1 MSKLFKRIDTVFL
14 EVTNMERS
22 IGWYTE
28 VLGFSVR
35 WHDVENGYAAI
46 EMGETPLTL
55 VRAEEV
61 IPGSH
66 CLLNFYSS
74 DIYDAHHKLL
84 ESGVQVEDVIDY
96 GTVLSFE
103 FKDPDGHI
111 LGVCYFEEEQ
121 VTRRED
127 L

>member
-1 MSKLFKRIDTVFL
+1 MNKLFKRIDTVFL

-55 VRAEEV
+55 VRAEKV
-61 IPGSH
+61 TPGTH
-66 CLLNFYSS
+66 CLLNFYSA
-74 DIYDAHHKLL
+74 DIYAAHQKLA
-84 ESGVQVEDVIDY
+84 ERGVSVEDVIDY
-96 GTVLSFE
+96 GAVLSFE

-111 LGVCYFEEEQ
+111 LGVCYFEEES
-121 VTRRED
+121 VTREES
-127 L
+127 

>member
-1 MSKLFKRIDTVFL
+1 MSALFKRIDTVFL
-14 EVTNMERS
+14 EVTDMPKS
-22 IGWYTE
+22 INWYTE

-35 WHDVENGYAAI
+35 WHDEENGYAAI

-55 VRAEEV
+55 VRAESV
-61 IPGSH
+61 TPGSH

-74 DIYDAHHKLL
+74 DIHAAHQKLK
-84 ESGVQVEDVIDY
+84 ENGVLVEDVIDY

-111 LGVCYFEEEQ
+111 LGVCYFEE
-121 VTRRED
+121 
-127 L
+127 

>member
-1 MSKLFKRIDTVFL
+1 MSKLFNRIDTVFL
-14 EVTNMERS
+14 EVTDMEKS
-22 IGWYTE
+22 IGWYTD

-55 VRAEEV
+55 VGAEEV
-61 IPGSH
+61 TPGSH
-66 CLLNFYSS
+66 CLLNFYSA
-74 DIYDAHHKLL
+74 DINAAHQKLV
-84 ESGVQVEDVIDY
+84 ESGVQVEDVMDY

-111 LGVCYFEEEQ
+111 LGVCYFEEEP
-121 VTRRED
+121 VTRED
-127 L
+127 N

>member
-55 VRAEEV
+55 VRAEKV
-61 IPGSH
+61 TPGTH
-66 CLLNFYSS
+66 CLLNFYSA
-74 DIYDAHHKLL
+74 DIYVAHMKLA
-84 ESGVQVEDVIDY
+84 ERGVSVDDVIDY
-96 GTVLSFE
+96 GAVLSFE
-103 FKDPDGHI
+103 FKDPDGHT
-111 LGVCYFEEEQ
+111 LGVCYFEEES
-121 VTRRED
+121 VTREES
-127 L
+127 

>member
-1 MSKLFKRIDTVFL
+1 MSELFKRIDTVFL
-14 EVTNMERS
+14 EVTDMEKS
-22 IGWYTE
+22 IGWYTD

-55 VRAEEV
+55 VRAEKV
-61 IPGSH
+61 TPGSH

-74 DIYDAHHKLL
+74 DIYDAHQKLR
-84 ESGVQVEDVIDY
+84 ERGVPVDDVVDY

-111 LGVCYFEEEQ
+111 LGVCYFEEEP
-121 VTRRED
+121 VPAKD
-127 L
+127 S